1 MKRQIQSI
9 PLNLIVLDQE
19 NVRFG
24 GDIAQSQ
31 REAIELLMADPE
43 DGKKI
48 LRLAE
53 HIAQHGLD
61 PTELQLVT
69 PTDNESF
76 IVLEG
81 NRRLTALKLLQKP
94 DLCPDGKLLKGFINA
109 QKLLN
114 GNLPSEIE
122 CSIVESRAAG
132 DMWIELKHTGQNN
145 GVGRVN
151 WDSDIRDERRARQ
164 TGIDSIGR
172 QIRIIIKNNQSIFSE
187 QSLEDI
193 LDIPVTTLTR
203 LFSSKPAQEV
213 FQLKIENRQL
223 IPSIPLEFI
232 APAVEYAI
240 DLFAKHD
247 YNVNDIRSAGD
258 RRKFIDKIP
267 KEIHPIAL
275 FEESKKK
282 PAPGENGGYTN
293 VDNPTPDNSGPPT
306 TDTKI
311 HGTPSTDPDKTD
323 PLPDDKTTNPDP
335 RIRAKPSSRARKYL
349 IPWSLSIANSRI
361 NEIYRELRKDIEVD
375 QCPNAT
381 AIAFRVFIEVT
392 CDEYVSSQHKAGT
405 PVLRTDNKKPLTEND
420 SLETKVKAVV
430 QHLDSIGLLTKHQAK
445 AIAKRASTHDQ
456 VGSVDHFNQ
465 FIHSAATP
473 PIPSEL
479 KDIADEYRPMLEAI
493 WK

>member
-1 MKRQIQSI
+1 MKRQIKSI
-9 PLNLIVLDQE
+9 PLNLITLDQE

-24 GDIAQSQ
+24 GDIAQNQ

-43 DGKKI
+43 DGRKI

-69 PTDNESF
+69 PAENGSF
-76 IVLEG
+76 TVLEG

-94 DLCPDGKLLKGFINA
+94 DLCPDEKLLRGFINA

-122 CSIVESRAAG
+122 CSIVESRQAG

-145 GVGRVN
+145 GIGRVN

-164 TGIDSIGR
+164 TGVDSIGR
-172 QIRIIIKNNQSIFSE
+172 QIRLIIKKNQNVFSS
-187 QSLEDI
+187 QSLEDVFK
-193 LDIPVTTLTR
+193 IPVTTLTR
-203 LFSSKPAQEV
+203 LFSSKPAQEA
-213 FQLKIENRQL
+213 FQLRIENRQL
-223 IPSIPLEFI
+223 TPSAPLSFI
-232 APAVEYAI
+232 SPSVEYAI

-247 YNVNDIRSAGD
+247 YNVNDIRSSDD
-258 RRKFIDKIP
+258 RKNFINKIP
-267 KEIHPIAL
+267 KEIHPSAL
-275 FEESKKK
+275 LEEARKK
-282 PAPGENGGYTN
+282 PSPGESGKFANTEKPTPEQN
-293 VDNPTPDNSGPPT
+293 NQPTADTRNNENPTAAPENSAPSSDEDSTNAT
-306 TDTKI
+306 TR
-311 HGTPSTDPDKTD
+311 P
-323 PLPDDKTTNPDP
+323 
-335 RIRAKPSSRARKYL
+335 RAKPSSRARKYL
-349 IPWSLSIANSRI
+349 IPWSLSISNYRI

-392 CDEYVSSQHKAGT
+392 CDEYTLNQQRAQT
-405 PVLRTDNKKPLTEND
+405 PVVRVDNKKPVTEND

-430 QHLDSIGLLTKHQAK
+430 QHLESIKLLNKDQAK

-456 VGSVDHFNQ
+456 IGSVDHFNQ
-465 FIHSAATP
+465 FIHSASTP

-493 WK
+493 WR